1 MTKIQLGSNS
11 RAKRSKLGS
20 LTGTTVSFQS
30 HLPTPN
36 TAKRVC
42 RLGVVDDELSHQV
55 ATNNNDGSRAR
66 RSSFQLL
73 TDWLTDRPT
82 DRLAD

>member
-11 RAKRSKLGS
+11 RAKRPKLGS
-20 LTGTTVSFQS
+20 LAGTPAVSFQS
-30 HLPTPN
+30 HLPTPS

-42 RLGVVDDELSHQV
+42 RLGVVDDELSPQV

-66 RSSFQLL
+66 RLSFQLL

-82 DRLAD
+82 G